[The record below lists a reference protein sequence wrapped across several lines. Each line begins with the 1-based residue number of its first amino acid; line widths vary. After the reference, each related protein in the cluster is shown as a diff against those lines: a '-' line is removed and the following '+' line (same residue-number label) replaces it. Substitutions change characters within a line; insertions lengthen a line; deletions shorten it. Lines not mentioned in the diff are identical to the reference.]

1 MTEEAKRLESYLN
14 TGKISKALEMIGILQ
29 SSNKKLSFRVKNPNH
44 CDFVKENLIR
54 ERESNKK
61 TEKKAAK
68 RKILPEIEEIEVV
81 EARFCTVCCL
91 EQPMRAKHCRECGK
105 CIAVHDHHC
114 P

>member
-1 MTEEAKRLESYLN
+1 MSKQQAHHKYLSTENEDHEAPQVFDETSNSPES
-14 TGKISKALEMIGILQ
+14 
-29 SSNKKLSFRVKNPNH
+29 F
-44 CDFVKENLIR
+44 D
-54 ERESNKK
+54 NKK